1 MRNKTNLLIAILL
14 LVSAFISA
22 CSPTLSAQPVLA
34 QEEKPI
40 QRTINVTGKGKVTL
54 TPDIAHIS
62 IGVHTENENAAE
74 AVASNN
80 QQSEK
85 VTNALEAFQIDPKD
99 VRTTNFS
106 IFPQQQF
113 DNEGNLTGT
122 MYVVDNTVFVTIR
135 DIDTLGEVLDEVVKA
150 GANSVSGVQFDV
162 NDKETPLS
170 EARTSAVE
178 DAQRQAEELAEAAGV
193 TLGQV
198 LTINSYGG
206 AVPFP
211 VYDYKFG
218 VGGGAALEA
227 ASVPVSPGQ
236 MELTQEG
243 NVVYE
248 IR

>member
-40 QRTINVTGKGKVTL
+40 QRTINVTGRGKVTL

-106 IFPQQQF
+106 IYPQQQF

-236 MELTQEG
+236 MELTQEV